1 MSSLRSR
8 IALGVI
14 GITSGV
20 VLIAAIGVWL
30 TSQAFLM
37 RGVDSELTNRID
49 RLQRMS
55 GPSFRNRSPR
65 SPEQRNELRR
75 LLRVV
80 NLDGSIWPTPN
91 PGDPDL
97 AALVPSNLHEDEPCT
112 ITLNSGQRLRVIKSR
127 LERPEGI
134 PTAWIQPF
142 LGDIG
147 VETHPAEQS
156 STYATAWLAIDLD
169 PAEAEMRRL
178 AWMLGGLWLTATTM
192 AVVAVFMLRST
203 LVKPLRQLDAA
214 IDRLG
219 PDDLAA
225 RLPKSA
231 GPSEVRGTVD
241 RLNQL
246 LGRLEAAFR
255 REQTTIANLA
265 HELRTP
271 VAALRTTI
279 EFRRLSATDPHER
292 QVLDDAFRTIGQ
304 MQRLVSDL
312 LLLARLEAGK
322 EPLQGESVEVSELVL
337 DVMEV
342 WSSRTE
348 RQQQRWDEHLRNPTI
363 ITTSADHLR
372 LIIGNLISNAVHHAP
387 QAATLTVTL
396 TQDALTIS
404 NPLSKPIDTTL
415 LGQSFY
421 RGDEARSEGEHCGLG
436 LALCRRLADILGMQ
450 LELRAENL
458 QFIAV
463 LRLGG
468 SISQG

>member
-20 VLIAAIGVWL
+20 VLVAAIGVWL

-37 RGVDSELTNRID
+37 RGVDSDLTNRID

-55 GPSFRNRSPR
+55 GPSFPKRSAR
-65 SPEQRNELRR
+65 SPEQRHELRR

-80 NLDGSIWPTPN
+80 NHDGSIWPTPN
-91 PGDPDL
+91 IGDPDL
-97 AALVPSNLHEDEPCT
+97 AALAPPDLHEDEPCT
-112 ITLNSGQRLRVIKSR
+112 VVVPSGQRLRVIKSR

-147 VETHPAEQS
+147 VEPQPADQPT
-156 STYATAWLAIDLD
+156 TYAIAWLAIDLD

-178 AWMLGGLWLTATTM
+178 AWMLGGLWLTATFM

-271 VAALRTTI
+271 VTALRTTI
-279 EFRRLSATDPHER
+279 EFRRLSATDPGEK
-292 QVLDDAFRTIGQ
+292 QVLNDAFRTISH

-322 EPLQGESVEVSELVL
+322 ETLQHEAVEVSELVQ
-337 DVMEV
+337 DVLEV
-342 WSSRTE
+342 WSTRTA
-348 RQQQRWDEHLRNPTI
+348 RHQQQWELHLRSPTN
-363 ITTSADHLR
+363 ITSSGDHLR
-372 LIIGNLISNAVHHAP
+372 LIIGNLISNAVQHAP
-387 QAATLTVTL
+387 LATILTVTL
-396 TQDALTIS
+396 TEDALTIS
-404 NPLSKPIDTTL
+404 NALAKPLDTTL

-421 RGDEARSEGEHCGLG
+421 RGDEARSEGDHCGLG
-436 LALCRRLADILGMQ
+436 LALCRRLADILGMH
-450 LELRAENL
+450 LDLNANNLR
-458 QFIAV
+458 FTAV

-468 SISQG
+468 